1 MCLLHSWPY
10 AGGVAVQEVL
20 RLTPVY
26 EEVEGGWTQ
35 ATIRELPAVITA
47 APSRAEAEEMLL
59 DALREFLMSF
69 GDGPEESAHVGTAS
83 DGLTVTMSLGT
94 IPAV

>member
-1 MCLLHSWPY
+1 VS
-10 AGGVAVQEVL
+10 VAVQEVL

-26 EEVEGGWTQ
+26 EKVEGGWTH

-47 APSRAEAEEMLL
+47 APSRAEAEELLL

-69 GDGPEESAHVGTAS
+69 GDSSESDLRMGTAS
-83 DGLTVTMSLGT
+83 YGLTLTMSIGT
-94 IPAV
+94 SPAA